1 MPSTDPTEL
10 IGNIIKNMD
19 MWTMRSAHLKVRLIR
34 VRSKENNE
42 GEEEEAATLKL
53 ITDAVVCTLGHL
65 LTEIARGGCK
75 NATLWLL
82 PTFINKLHDQVK
94 EHLIKWLGK
103 FVKTGRGPDFNPG
116 L

>member
-1 MPSTDPTEL
+1 MTKLYKVVISCNKCKL
-10 IGNIIKNMD
+10 GNILLKSCNRLYPQNMD

-65 LTEIARGGCK
+65 LTEVGFYPLSVKSRSKGNRTCRIAIFSFS
-75 NATLWLL
+75 ATNRN
-82 PTFINKLHDQVK
+82 F
-94 EHLIKWLGK
+94 
-103 FVKTGRGPDFNPG
+103 
-116 L
+116 